1 MNTRFLSIG
10 VLGMVLCLPAR
21 GTAAGA
27 VALSDETAECRS
39 LLSLCQP
46 AEVAL
51 RKLQAV
57 TRQRERS
64 EHVPPE
70 SRTPASLEALS
81 KLQTQEKA
89 ARNDFNTRLQQSLE
103 AATALRA
110 KHAEVPACFQQCP
123 HVLGSALKAWQ

>member
-1 MNTRFLSIG
+1 V
-10 VLGMVLCLPAR
+10 VLFLPAAGR
-21 GTAAGA
+21 ATDTAAV
-27 VALSDETAECRS
+27 VAALLDEAAECQY

-46 AEVAL
+46 AEAAL

-64 EHVPPE
+64 EHLPPA

-89 ARNDFNTRLQQSLE
+89 ARNNFDTRLQQSLE
-103 AATALRA
+103 AATAMRA

-123 HVLGSALKAWQ
+123 HVLGSDLKAWQ